1 VSKSR
6 NIVKI
11 ILGTAV
17 IAVLVFLFVLIEYF
31 ESKNELLK
39 SLNNEA
45 VNLNNVMS
53 LNFENNFIT
62 NAEIENQIVGKLK
75 AIGELI
81 SHQKFPNEINKSS
94 LTQIL
99 KNNQIDH
106 ISIINKNRLF
116 LFNSDSLFSNLYI
129 SDNLYDELQPLVY
142 GDFNWI
148 DLGPNKG
155 SVSNDE
161 NYLIAFAN
169 DKKTQIVFIGIN
181 QKKILDFRKRI
192 GIGNQIK
199 ELSNNSDIKYIVLQ
213 DDDGI
218 YTASE
223 NIKEISAIES
233 DSFLVKARNSNEVMT
248 RMIEINGSKVF
259 EAVKSLKIDNQVVF
273 LNRIGLSLENVMSI
287 QQKSMRRVALIG
299 IGIFLVFTLFYVILV
314 TRKGFSK
321 LKEEHKIIKS
331 YTDMVLENM
340 ADAVIATDKFYNF
353 KYFNLSA
360 SRIFQLDSDAITDKN
375 YLDIFPGDLLF
386 LKSADE
392 NNQIIINKEI
402 EFLSHSG
409 IKKILEISISF
420 VKNNENSNELIIAII
435 NDKTEKHLLQRQI
448 ERKDKLSAM
457 GELAAGVAHEIR
469 NPLNSIN
476 IIAQRI
482 QYEFVPTE
490 DLDEYTNLISTIRSE
505 VIRVNKIIK
514 QFLEFT
520 SPPKLNLVEAD
531 LNDLVKDCINF
542 FDSEAQLKHIIL
554 TADLIENIKVFLDKE
569 RIKQVLVNLIKNSI
583 EAIEAEGFIK
593 VSTKIDSQNAII
605 EISDNGIG
613 FSDELKSKI
622 FNIYF
627 TTKSAGTGLGLSI
640 VHQIINDHSGT
651 IDVFSTKGE
660 GSTFVIKLPLSKI

>member
-1 VSKSR
+1 MSKSR

>member
-142 GDFNWI
+142 DDFNWI

>member
-1 VSKSR
+1 MSKSR

-142 GDFNWI
+142 DDFNWI